1 MSMFQCRLTR
11 TQRSVFFVR
20 VHFTMFKVQTPT
32 ELTHE
37 CSEMLLRQ
45 QFFVDGSLALA
56 FNWVNGCFSIVWSQ
70 GNLRGYNCCLALPS
84 SQLCGSYDSIM
95 SSVSLVSLD
104 DYHITHLQCRVYR
117 SASADAGLNAHRYCL
132 TPSLRCFACLWRS
145 GSSTGGWW
153 SLVGSWV
160 ARTAMQLVWE
170 LDVVRHPRRNW
181 GAGCWGPPLCPGS
194 LLVALSRSDSCCQ

>member
-1 MSMFQCRLTR
+1 MQINMDTTF
-11 TQRSVFFVR
+11 SVLCSSSL
-20 VHFTMFKVQTPT
+20 HNVQ
-32 ELTHE
+32 
-37 CSEMLLRQ
+37 SSNSYWANSWMLWDAATAA
-45 QFFVDGSLALA
+45 V
-56 FNWVNGCFSIVWSQ
+56 
-70 GNLRGYNCCLALPS
+70 
-84 SQLCGSYDSIM
+84 LCGRKSCLGIQLGKWLFLDCLITGQLEGVQLLFSPPQLSALRLLWFHHVLGFSRQSWWLPHHPPSM
-95 SSVSLVSLD
+95 SG
-104 DYHITHLQCRVYR
+104 VYR

-170 LDVVRHPRRNW
+170 VDVVHHPRRNW
-181 GAGCWGPPLCPGS
+181 GAGCWGPPLCPGP

>member
-32 ELTHE
+32 ELTHK

-95 SSVSLVSLD
+95 SLVSLVSLD
-104 DYHITHLQCRVYR
+104 DYHITHLQCQGFTVVLQLMPV
-117 SASADAGLNAHRYCL
+117 SMLTDTVSPHHWDALLACEGLGL
-132 TPSLRCFACLWRS
+132 L
-145 GSSTGGWW
+145 
-153 SLVGSWV
+153 LVGDDLW
-160 ARTAMQLVWE
+160 
-170 LDVVRHPRRNW
+170 
-181 GAGCWGPPLCPGS
+181 
-194 LLVALSRSDSCCQ
+194 